1 MSLGR
6 LVHPARRELEWLRSL
21 QREVKA
27 LQALKERLEG
37 LRDVASNAAP
47 PILPIIER
55 RLEEVVPEQYLP
67 QLEEK
72 IIPAFERSV
81 LPKLPEVRA

>member
-1 MSLGR
+1 M
-6 LVHPARRELEWLRSL
+6 RSL

-27 LQALKERLEG
+27 LQALKKRLQG

-81 LPKLPEVRA
+81 LPKLPEVRV